1 MPRLRLVL
9 VLIFA
14 LPAVALNMRA
24 PGTSSAYATSAA
36 PALQATASSQV
47 APTPLSPITPQT
59 GAPVGEGTQ
68 QVLLILGIGA
78 LCLLL
83 IAGGIY
89 LRRWWI
95 ATRY

>member
-1 MPRLRLVL
+1 MPSLRLVL
-9 VLIFA
+9 VIIFA
-14 LPAVALNMRA
+14 LLAVALYVRT
-24 PGTSSAYATSAA
+24 PGTSSAYAPSAA

-47 APTPLSPITPQT
+47 APTPQSSITPQT
-59 GAPVGEGTQ
+59 AAPIGEGTQ
-68 QVLLILGIGA
+68 QILLILGIAA
-78 LCLLL
+78 LSLLL